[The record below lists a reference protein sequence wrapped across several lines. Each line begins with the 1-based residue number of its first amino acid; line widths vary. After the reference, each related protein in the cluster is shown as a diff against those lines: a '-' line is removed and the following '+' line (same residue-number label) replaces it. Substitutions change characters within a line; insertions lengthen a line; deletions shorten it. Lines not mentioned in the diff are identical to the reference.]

1 MKRSELNAR
10 TGQIVD
16 AAMRVHS
23 ALGPGLLESAY
34 EACLAHELRKRG
46 FRVRTQVPMPIIYD
60 GIRIKL
66 GYRADMIVDDIII
79 AELKTVSKL
88 HLIDEAQLLS
98 YLILSE
104 LQVGLLINFHSV
116 HLKDG
121 KKRKING

>member
-60 GIRIKL
+60 GIRIKV

-79 AELKTVSKL
+79 VELKTVIKL
-88 HLIDEAQLLS
+88 QLIDEAQLLS
-98 YLILSE
+98 YLILSK

-121 KKRKING
+121 IKRMING

>member
-1 MKRSELNAR
+1 
-10 TGQIVD
+10 
-16 AAMRVHS
+16 
-23 ALGPGLLESAY
+23 
-34 EACLAHELRKRG
+34 
-46 FRVRTQVPMPIIYD
+46 MPIIYD

-79 AELKTVSKL
+79 VELKTVIKL

-98 YLILSE
+98 YLILSN

-121 KKRKING
+121 IKRMING

>member
-1 MKRSELNAR
+1 MNRSELNAR

-23 ALGPGLLESAY
+23 SLGPGLLESAY
-34 EACLAHELRKRG
+34 EACLAHELCKRG
-46 FRVRTQVPMPIIYD
+46 LRVRTQVPMPIIYD

-79 AELKTVSKL
+79 VELKTVIKL

-98 YLILSE
+98 YLILSK
-104 LQVGLLINFHSV
+104 LQVGVLINFHSV

-121 KKRKING
+121 IKRMING